1 MRNAPHQSFLGLRR
15 APAVATLALTLGLA
29 ACPSPTPESR
39 KGDDATPSAQ
49 ASPSGE
55 ATLFLMADIRG
66 VLRPCGCTVDLQ
78 KGGFDRLVPYLA
90 KERKSHPKAQLFHAG
105 PLFFEDATV
114 DPKKRA
120 QRSRQAEV
128 AADLVARAD
137 IDVAAATCADA
148 VASEG
153 HYGDLAKRAHVQMT
167 AANLKLNDGPSI
179 SPFEVREVG
188 GLRVGVFALADPNE
202 GKDLDG
208 KGTVEDPVA
217 AAARIVPEIRKRA
230 DVVLLLSALGLR
242 ETKRLIRKVDGVDF
256 CVVGGMGEHPTV
268 SDEAE
273 LVGSTRLMQFHRE
286 GRFVGRLSIRMVDG
300 SRDFADASEVSE
312 AELAE
317 IDHRIQKLADSL
329 AAWEKTGGADEYQI
343 RSAKHHLA
351 SLKDERD
358 RLATRKST
366 VPATASAFSFT
377 STPLNWDLPQD
388 PDTLAL
394 MDAFDEELARINI
407 ANAGTLPE
415 AKPGEAVYVGVK
427 ACLECHDEVE
437 SFWKHDRHA
446 EAWATL
452 EKDKKTFDAECVSCH
467 VTGYG
472 RAGGSLVGH
481 TEGRENVQ
489 CEACHG
495 PGSKHAEDGDP
506 DLIVREPT
514 VEVCVGC
521 HNSHHSP
528 TFDFAVYKPKLMVPG
543 HGKPVD

>member
-1 MRNAPHQSFLGLRR
+1 MQDSPHSRTLGSRR
-15 APAVATLALTLGLA
+15 ALTTLALTFCLG

-39 KGDDATPSAQ
+39 RPEDATPSLKT
-49 ASPSGE
+49 ASSGE

-90 KERKSHPKAQLFHAG
+90 RERKFYPKAQLFHAG

-120 QRSRQAEV
+120 QRSRQAQV
-128 AADLVARAD
+128 AAELVARAD
-137 IDVAAATCADA
+137 IAVAGATCADV

-153 HYGDLAKRAHVQMT
+153 DFGELAKRAHVTMT
-167 AANLKLNDGPSI
+167 AANLELAGGPPI
-179 SPFEVREVG
+179 SPFEIREID
-188 GLRVGVFALADPNE
+188 GLRVGLFALADPEE
-202 GKDLDG
+202 GKALGDQG
-208 KGTVEDPVA
+208 RVGDPVA
-217 AAARIVPEIRKRA
+217 AAIRVLPELRKKA

-242 ETKRLIRKVDGVDF
+242 ETKRLLRKVDGIDF

-273 LVGSTRLMQFHRE
+273 LVGTTRLMQFHRE
-286 GRFVGRLSIRMVDG
+286 GRFVGRLSIKMVDG
-300 SRDFADASEVSE
+300 SHDFADASEVST
-312 AELAE
+312 AELGE
-317 IDHRIQKLADSL
+317 IDHRIQRLADSL
-329 AAWEKTGGADEYQI
+329 ATWEKSGGADEHQV

-351 SLKDERD
+351 SLRDERE
-358 RLATRKST
+358 RLANRKST
-366 VPATASAFSFT
+366 VPPTVSSFSFT
-377 STPLNWDLPQD
+377 ATPLNWDLPQD

-394 MDAFDEELARINI
+394 MDAFNEELARINI

-415 AKPGEAVYVGVK
+415 AKPGEAVYVGVNT
-427 ACLECHDEVE
+427 CLGCHDEVAG
-437 SFWKHDRHA
+437 FWARDRHA
-446 EAWATL
+446 KAWATL
-452 EKDKKTFDAECVSCH
+452 ERDKKTFDTECVSCH

-472 RAGGSLVGH
+472 KAGGSLVGH

-495 PGSKHAEDGDP
+495 PGSKHAESGDA
-506 DLIVREPT
+506 DLIVRKPT
-514 VEVCVGC
+514 VDVCTGC

-528 TFDFAVYKPKLMVPG
+528 AFDFAVYKPKLMVPG
-543 HGKPVD
+543 HGKPLD